1 MPAESSDEIQAM
13 LIVARRGYPKHILEI
28 SDIRAALRTS

>member
-1 MPAESSDEIQAM
+1 M

-28 SDIRAALRTS
+28 RDIRAVLQNP